1 MASPPLLTSLSPR
14 EAVTDCIFRFVHGLD
29 TNDRSLVESASL
41 KSESMT
47 LVIGDYTMEGWK
59 AISDFIEKVYS
70 VVTTHV
76 ISNIRVDVKDGADTA
91 VLYAHAMAYHVR
103 PEDAL
108 KVEDTS
114 YTVSNLY
121 RIDLV
126 KGEDGLWKTKRWE
139 IKPLW
144 TKGDKAIMGQ

>member
-1 MASPPLLTSLSPR
+1 MASAHLLTSLSPR
-14 EAVTDCIFRFVHGLD
+14 EAVADCLFRFARGLD
-29 TNDRSLVESASL
+29 TNDRDLVDSASL
-41 KSESMT
+41 KSEDMT

-70 VVTTHV
+70 VVTSHV
-76 ISNIRVDVKDGADTA
+76 MSNVRVDVKDGANTA
-91 VLYAHAMAYHVR
+91 VLTAHAMAYHVR
-103 PEDAL
+103 PEDTL

-121 RIDLV
+121 HIDLV
-126 KGEDGLWKTKRWE
+126 KGDDGLWKTKRWE